1 MWSCIVASVP
11 MPAYHSQEHKNT
23 EYAKNDWMRNLGID
37 KQENAITTMK
47 RGANKTVLL
56 TLSMQLSKSASHN
69 SGGGLVTAESRVKR
83 VGINCT
89 IPRHSELSSIVLAV

>member
-1 MWSCIVASVP
+1 MVVHCRISANACLSFTRT
-11 MPAYHSQEHKNT
+11 QEHRIC
-23 EYAKNDWMRNLGID
+23 KNDWMRNLGID

>member
-11 MPAYHSQEHKNT
+11 MPAYHSQEHRICKH
-23 EYAKNDWMRNLGID
+23 DWMRNLRID
-37 KQENAITTMK
+37 EQDYAITTTK
-47 RGANKTVLL
+47 RGATKTVLL
-56 TLSMQLSKSASHN
+56 TLSIQLSKSASHN

-89 IPRHSELSSIVLAV
+89 KPRHSELSSVVLGIK